1 MTKADACLAVLEN
14 GVLPL
19 RLITVSATYGGRST
33 FRVYGTLMLLN

>member
-1 MTKADACLAVLEN
+1 MTKADACLDVLEN
-14 GVLPL
+14 GVLPP